1 MPKPPAS
8 SSGRGRPPRSGR
20 RQERVEPRARPGPTR
35 ATVRAK
41 GRPGRSAPADDAKV
55 KKAGWG
61 GVARKGAGR
70 MRDAGPGDASK
81 AFRAASPQGRE
92 AWEPEVWIDEGVVRG
107 EAGKAVD
114 RGRSAAST
122 ARLSTRAS

>member
-8 SSGRGRPPRSGR
+8 SSGRGRPPRSGSGKPSGGKGGSSR
-20 RQERVEPRARPGPTR
+20 GAPRSNQGDRQSEGPPWKKRAD
-35 ATVRAK
+35 
-41 GRPGRSAPADDAKV
+41 DDAKV

-81 AFRAASPQGRE
+81 AFRAATPEGRD

-107 EAGKAVD
+107 EADKAVG
-114 RGRSAAST
+114 RG
-122 ARLSTRAS
+122 